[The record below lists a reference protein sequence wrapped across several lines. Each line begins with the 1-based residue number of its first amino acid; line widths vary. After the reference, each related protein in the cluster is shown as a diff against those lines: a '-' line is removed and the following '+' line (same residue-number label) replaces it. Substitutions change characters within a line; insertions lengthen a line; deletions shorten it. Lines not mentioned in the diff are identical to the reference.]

1 MYEKIVNE
9 IMHVHNMNNIAISK
23 SKKLY
28 PRGHEFRDYY
38 YYKLSLPSP
47 WPWTKKKF
55 LKQYM

>member
-28 PRGHEFRDYY
+28 PRGHDFTDYY

-47 WPWTKKKF
+47 WPGTKKKF
-55 LKQYM
+55 